1 MSLIASLTKHAFSRR
16 SAILAVALGATL
28 AALPAS
34 AQTKLKWAHVYE
46 ASEPYHTWAQWAGA
60 EFKKRTNGKY
70 DIEVFPASSLG
81 KETDINEGL
90 SLGTVDIIYTGQLFA
105 GRAHGPLAIGGAPY
119 MFRDLGHWQSFRNS
133 DLFRELGAGYE
144 KKTGSKVISL
154 TYYGE
159 RHVTSNKDI
168 TKPEDMKGLKIRVP
182 DAPLYTMF
190 PRAVGAN
197 PTPIAFAEVY
207 LALSQG
213 VADAQE
219 NPLPTIQAKKFYEV
233 QKNIVLTGHITDALL
248 TIVSGSTMQRL
259 TPDEQKTLTD
269 VLKEAAD
276 KCTADIVKVEKELGE
291 WFKGQG
297 KNVVAV
303 DRKPFR
309 EATVKMHMGKD
320 ATWDQ
325 KTYDALQAL
334 PSATT
339 N

>member
-1 MSLIASLTKHAFSRR
+1 MMLPTRR
-16 SAILAVALGATL
+16 LALGFL
-28 AALPAS
+28 AAAVLALPSFPAS

-46 ASEPYHTWAQWAGA
+46 ASEPYHKWALWAGE
-60 EFKKRTNGKY
+60 EFQKRTGNKY
-70 DIEVFPASSLG
+70 AIEVFPASSLG
-81 KETDINEGL
+81 KESDINEGL

-119 MFRDLGHWQSFRNS
+119 MFRDFGHWNAFRKS
-133 DLFRELGAGYE
+133 DLFKELGQGYE
-144 KKTGSKVISL
+144 KKTGHRVVSL

-159 RHVTSNKDI
+159 RHVTANKDI
-168 TKPEDMKGLKIRVP
+168 HKPEDMKGMKIRVP

-213 VADAQE
+213 VVDAQE
-219 NPLPTIQAKKFYEV
+219 NPLVTIQAKKFYEV

-248 TIVSGSTMQRL
+248 TIVSGPTMKRL
-259 TPDEQKTLTD
+259 SADEQKILTE
-269 VLKEAAD
+269 VLSQAAD
-276 KCTADIVKVEKELGE
+276 KCTDDIAQMERDLGE
-291 WFKGQG
+291 WFKAQG

-309 EATVKMHMGKD
+309 EAVLKLHMGSD
-320 ATWDQ
+320 ATWD
-325 KTYDALQAL
+325 KAVYDKLQAIQ
-334 PSATT
+334 SAT

>member
-1 MSLIASLTKHAFSRR
+1 MTSLTRR
-16 SAILAVALGATL
+16 LAIGAAAAAALVATG
-28 AALPAS
+28 LPAS
-34 AQTKLKWAHVYE
+34 AQTKLKFAHVYE
-46 ASEPYHTWAQWAGA
+46 TSEPYHKWALWIAD

-70 DIEVFPASSLG
+70 EIEVFPASSLG
-81 KETDINEGL
+81 KESDINEGL
-90 SLGTVDIIYTGQLFA
+90 SLGTVDIIYTGQLFT

-119 MFRDLGHWQSFRNS
+119 MFRDFGHWNAFRKS
-133 DLFRELGAGYE
+133 DLFKELGAGYE
-144 KKTGSKVISL
+144 KKTGNKVISL

-159 RHVTSNKDI
+159 RHVTSNRDI

-213 VADAQE
+213 VVDAQE
-219 NPLPTIQAKKFYEV
+219 NPLVTIQAKKFYEV
-233 QKNIVLTGHITDALL
+233 QKNIVLTGHITDALI
-248 TIVSGSTMQRL
+248 TIVSGGTMKKL
-259 TPDEQKTLTD
+259 SADEQKALTEI
-269 VLKEAAD
+269 VLQAAD
-276 KCTADIVKVEKELGE
+276 KCTDDIVKAEKELGD
-291 WFKGQG
+291 WFKAQG

-309 EATVKMHMGKD
+309 DAVVKMHLGSD
-320 ATWDQ
+320 ATWD
-325 KTYDALQAL
+325 KATYDKLQAIA
-334 PSATT
+334 STT